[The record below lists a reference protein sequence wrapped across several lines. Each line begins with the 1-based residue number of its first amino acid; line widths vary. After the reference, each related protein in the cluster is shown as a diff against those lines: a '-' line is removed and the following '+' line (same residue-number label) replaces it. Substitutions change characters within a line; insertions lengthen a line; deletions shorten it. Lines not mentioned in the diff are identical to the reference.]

1 MELHGLCKTN
11 VKNRAIETKYIAKQI
26 FIIKLAIY
34 IYIYMYIYIITS
46 VHKISFAPTFYESS

>member
-34 IYIYMYIYIITS
+34 IYIYIITS
-46 VHKISFAPTFYESS
+46 VHKVSFAPTFFENS